1 MAPKS
6 KPAAA
11 ANGAAK
17 KPAAKSTTPS
27 GTASPAT
34 ATVEIQEFAAV
45 VYGPGKPDKT
55 LYDAEQNKIKAE
67 IDAVQVKLT
76 AVKEKIALTS
86 KSGPGS
92 ERRNALKAELDSIR
106 GQQSTNKLSRG
117 KIHDQLKTIQ
127 DGIQK
132 KIKDLNA
139 ARAKIPFKTVAEV
152 DERIRQLEKQVE
164 SGNLKL
170 VEEKRALQ
178 EISQWKRS
186 RRIVEGFQAEQESI
200 EADRAKADELRKQ
213 LDDPEAIAISK
224 RYDEIKAEL
233 DELKKESDEA
243 YASRSKLL
251 DERSALQ
258 GQLDELYNKKRESAQ
273 RFKEANDR
281 FYTKLNEDRARRA
294 ERQRAQRQAEEE
306 AKKKEIADRLR
317 EEAEI
322 PAFQA
327 QIEDCQTLID
337 YFSGKSSTATL
348 SSQKPLKQKSDLA
361 GVPKLEPR
369 QVEAAPEGVIVRKK
383 KGEDE
388 DAYFVGGGKKKGA
401 KKGAAKPSAPAPET
415 NGGSESASGQL
426 NVPLPTL
433 TALLSLSIPPP
444 TSSADVSRVIEDL
457 KTKKAWFE
465 ANQARVTAENKAK
478 AEAEIRRILGKSADQ
493 TEAPTPAAD
502 DIAPPNGGAEL
513 PAEPAPTPASTDLPS
528 TAVPVDTVEQKL
540 ETVQEQEVEAS

>member
-6 KPAAA
+6 KPAAT
-11 ANGAAK
+11 NGAAK
-17 KPAAKSTTPS
+17 KPAKSATPS

-34 ATVEIQEFAAV
+34 TTVEVQEITAV
-45 VYGPGKPDKT
+45 VYGSGKPDKT

-67 IDAVQVKLT
+67 IDAVQLKLT
-76 AVKEKIALTS
+76 AVKEKISLTS

-106 GQQSTNKLSRG
+106 GQQSTNKVSRS
-117 KIHDQLKTIQ
+117 KVIEQLKTLQ

-139 ARAKIPFKTVAEV
+139 AKAKIPYKTVAEV
-152 DERIRQLEKQVE
+152 DERIRQLERQVE

-213 LDDPEAIAISK
+213 LDDPEAQAISK
-224 RYDEIKAEL
+224 RFDEIKAEL

-251 DERSALQ
+251 DERTSLQ
-258 GQLDELYNKKRESAQ
+258 NQLDELYNRKRESAQ

-281 FYTKLNEDRARRA
+281 FYAKLNEDRARRA
-294 ERQRAQRQAEEE
+294 ERARAQRAAEEE

-337 YFSGKSSTATL
+337 YFSGKSSSATL
-348 SSQKPLKQKSDLA
+348 SSQKPLTEKSDLA
-361 GVPKLEPR
+361 GVPKLELR
-369 QVEAAPEGVIVRKK
+369 KVEAVPEGAVVRKK

-388 DAYFVGGGKKKGA
+388 EAYFVGGGKKKGG
-401 KKGAAKPSAPAPET
+401 KKGGAKPATPAGES
-415 NGGSESASGQL
+415 NGTESPSGQL

-433 TALLSLSIPPP
+433 SALLTLSIPPP
-444 TSSADVSRVIEDL
+444 TSTADVPRVIEDL

-478 AEAEIRRILGKSADQ
+478 AEAEIRRLLGKSADNV
-493 TEAPTPAAD
+493 EAPATSNDAK
-502 DIAPPNGGAEL
+502 PPNGGAEL

-528 TAVPVDTVEQKL
+528 TAVPAEPVDEKL
-540 ETVQEQEVEAS
+540 ETVQEQEAEAS